1 MISFTR
7 FDFYL
12 VLLVKIR
19 ISMAISDYMED
30 LIYRILAGEANVEEQ
45 EEFEIWLREDDEH
58 RVFFEKIERAW
69 YTGKYA
75 ARWKNVEM
83 SAAWKAVEHKRE
95 LGQRRYFRRIG
106 WSVAAAVAVLVVF
119 TWVMFLGGEKS
130 PETVIAQS
138 VIGRPGESKA
148 LLVLSSGT
156 KVELN
161 SQIGDTIREEGRSIL
176 NERDYIDYSRQDND
190 SQVKEV
196 VYNELIVPAGG
207 EYRLVLS
214 DGSVVYMNSESRLKY
229 PVKFIEDKRVVKLEG
244 EAYFDV
250 THDEQHPFIVHT
262 EQLNVKVLGT
272 GFNVMAYKGDARTE
286 VTLVHGKVD
295 VKSKNISEI
304 LTPSRQFVMN
314 NDTREYE
321 VRSVN
326 VNTYVDWKNGILN
339 FDAMPLE
346 ELGEKVS
353 RWYGVKFFFSKESL
367 KYLKFSGAFKKYNNI
382 DYILDLIE
390 ATTDVS
396 FELKGDVVIVNEK

>member
-1 MISFTR
+1 
-7 FDFYL
+7 
-12 VLLVKIR
+12 
-19 ISMAISDYMED
+19 
-30 LIYRILAGEANVEEQ
+30 
-45 EEFEIWLREDDEH
+45 
-58 RVFFEKIERAW
+58 
-69 YTGKYA
+69 
-75 ARWKNVEM
+75 
-83 SAAWKAVEHKRE
+83 
-95 LGQRRYFRRIG
+95 
-106 WSVAAAVAVLVVF
+106 
-119 TWVMFLGGEKS
+119 MFLGGEKS

>member
-1 MISFTR
+1 
-7 FDFYL
+7 
-12 VLLVKIR
+12 
-19 ISMAISDYMED
+19 MAISDYMED
-30 LIYRILAGEANVEEQ
+30 LIYRVLAGEVDEVERKK
-45 EEFEIWLREDDEH
+45 FETWLRENDEH

-69 YTGKYA
+69 YMGKYA

>member
-1 MISFTR
+1 
-7 FDFYL
+7 
-12 VLLVKIR
+12 
-19 ISMAISDYMED
+19 MAISDYMED

>member
-1 MISFTR
+1 
-7 FDFYL
+7 
-12 VLLVKIR
+12 
-19 ISMAISDYMED
+19 MAISDYMED

-106 WSVAAAVAVLVVF
+106 WSVAAAVTVLVVF

-250 THDEQHPFIVHT
+250 THDEQHPFIVRT

>member
-1 MISFTR
+1 
-7 FDFYL
+7 
-12 VLLVKIR
+12 
-19 ISMAISDYMED
+19 MAISDYMED

-244 EAYFDV
+244 AAYFDV
-250 THDEQHPFIVHT
+250 THDEKHPFIVHT

>member
-1 MISFTR
+1 M
-7 FDFYL
+7 
-12 VLLVKIR
+12 VHGKVCG
-19 ISMAISDYMED
+19 SME
-30 LIYRILAGEANVEEQ
+30 
-45 EEFEIWLREDDEH
+45 
-58 RVFFEKIERAW
+58 
-69 YTGKYA
+69 
-75 ARWKNVEM
+75 NVEM

>member
-1 MISFTR
+1 M
-7 FDFYL
+7 
-12 VLLVKIR
+12 
-19 ISMAISDYMED
+19 
-30 LIYRILAGEANVEEQ
+30 
-45 EEFEIWLREDDEH
+45 
-58 RVFFEKIERAW
+58 
-69 YTGKYA
+69 
-75 ARWKNVEM
+75 
-83 SAAWKAVEHKRE
+83 
-95 LGQRRYFRRIG
+95 
-106 WSVAAAVAVLVVF
+106 
-119 TWVMFLGGEKS
+119 
-130 PETVIAQS
+130 
-138 VIGRPGESKA
+138 
-148 LLVLSSGT
+148 
-156 KVELN
+156 
-161 SQIGDTIREEGRSIL
+161 
-176 NERDYIDYSRQDND
+176 
-190 SQVKEV
+190 
-196 VYNELIVPAGG
+196 YNELIVPAGG

-286 VTLVHGKVD
+286 VTLVPGKVD

>member
-1 MISFTR
+1 
-7 FDFYL
+7 
-12 VLLVKIR
+12 
-19 ISMAISDYMED
+19 MAISDYMED

-286 VTLVHGKVD
+286 VTLVHGKED

>member
-1 MISFTR
+1 
-7 FDFYL
+7 
-12 VLLVKIR
+12 
-19 ISMAISDYMED
+19 MAISDYMED

-69 YTGKYA
+69 YTGKYS

>member
-1 MISFTR
+1 
-7 FDFYL
+7 
-12 VLLVKIR
+12 
-19 ISMAISDYMED
+19 
-30 LIYRILAGEANVEEQ
+30 
-45 EEFEIWLREDDEH
+45 
-58 RVFFEKIERAW
+58 
-69 YTGKYA
+69 
-75 ARWKNVEM
+75 
-83 SAAWKAVEHKRE
+83 
-95 LGQRRYFRRIG
+95 
-106 WSVAAAVAVLVVF
+106 
-119 TWVMFLGGEKS
+119 MFLGGEKS

-250 THDEQHPFIVHT
+250 THDEQHPFIVRT

>member
-1 MISFTR
+1 M
-7 FDFYL
+7 
-12 VLLVKIR
+12 
-19 ISMAISDYMED
+19 SDYMED

>member
-1 MISFTR
+1 
-7 FDFYL
+7 
-12 VLLVKIR
+12 
-19 ISMAISDYMED
+19 MAISDYMED

-83 SAAWKAVEHKRE
+83 SAAWKAVEDQRE

>member
-1 MISFTR
+1 
-7 FDFYL
+7 
-12 VLLVKIR
+12 
-19 ISMAISDYMED
+19 MAISDYMED

-346 ELGEKVS
+346 ELGEKVA

>member
-1 MISFTR
+1 
-7 FDFYL
+7 
-12 VLLVKIR
+12 
-19 ISMAISDYMED
+19 MAISDYMED

-250 THDEQHPFIVHT
+250 THDEQHPFIVRT

>member
-1 MISFTR
+1 MGKSHQKR
-7 FDFYL
+7 L
-12 VLLVKIR
+12 C
-19 ISMAISDYMED
+19 AIGD
-30 LIYRILAGEANVEEQ
+30 R
-45 EEFEIWLREDDEH
+45 
-58 RVFFEKIERAW
+58 K
-69 YTGKYA
+69 T
-75 ARWKNVEM
+75 
-83 SAAWKAVEHKRE
+83 
-95 LGQRRYFRRIG
+95 
-106 WSVAAAVAVLVVF
+106 
-119 TWVMFLGGEKS
+119 
-130 PETVIAQS
+130 
-138 VIGRPGESKA
+138 GESKA

-161 SQIGDTIREEGRSIL
+161 SQIGDTIRKKGFIL

-250 THDEQHPFIVHT
+250 THDEQHPFIVRT

-396 FELKGDVVIVNEK
+396 FKLKGDVVIVNEK

>member
-1 MISFTR
+1 
-7 FDFYL
+7 
-12 VLLVKIR
+12 
-19 ISMAISDYMED
+19 MAISDYMED

-326 VNTYVDWKNGILN
+326 VNTYGDWKNGILN

>member
-1 MISFTR
+1 M
-7 FDFYL
+7 L
-12 VLLVKIR
+12 
-19 ISMAISDYMED
+19 
-30 LIYRILAGEANVEEQ
+30 
-45 EEFEIWLREDDEH
+45 
-58 RVFFEKIERAW
+58 
-69 YTGKYA
+69 
-75 ARWKNVEM
+75 
-83 SAAWKAVEHKRE
+83 
-95 LGQRRYFRRIG
+95 
-106 WSVAAAVAVLVVF
+106 
-119 TWVMFLGGEKS
+119 LGGEKS

>member
-1 MISFTR
+1 M
-7 FDFYL
+7 
-12 VLLVKIR
+12 
-19 ISMAISDYMED
+19 
-30 LIYRILAGEANVEEQ
+30 
-45 EEFEIWLREDDEH
+45 
-58 RVFFEKIERAW
+58 
-69 YTGKYA
+69 
-75 ARWKNVEM
+75 EM
-83 SAAWKAVEHKRE
+83 SASWKAVEHKRE

>member
-1 MISFTR
+1 
-7 FDFYL
+7 
-12 VLLVKIR
+12 
-19 ISMAISDYMED
+19 MAISDYMED
-30 LIYRILAGEANVEEQ
+30 LIYRILAGEANGEEQ